1 MAGVVQK
8 KYAEALYQMA
18 IEHDKVDK
26 ITEEVKVVKK
36 IMNEQKDLMKVLYHP
51 QVNQQAKMDI
61 VKNIFNQRISE
72 ELIGMIIIT
81 IEKKRQG
88 ILDKIFDEYI
98 NLVRRKKNISIANVT
113 SAIKLS
119 DEYIRKIHDKLKQTL
134 NKEVEI
140 NAIIDRKVI
149 GGLRIQL
156 DNTVFDRT
164 IKNKIENLRNVM

>member
-113 SAIKLS
+113 SAIELS

-140 NAIIDRKVI
+140 NAIVDRKVI

-164 IKNKIENLRNVM
+164 IKNKIENLSNVM

>member
-164 IKNKIENLRNVM
+164 IKNKIENLSNVM

>member
-72 ELIGMIIIT
+72 ELIGTIIIT

-113 SAIKLS
+113 SAIELS

-140 NAIIDRKVI
+140 NAIVDRKVI

-164 IKNKIENLRNVM
+164 IKNKIENLSNVM